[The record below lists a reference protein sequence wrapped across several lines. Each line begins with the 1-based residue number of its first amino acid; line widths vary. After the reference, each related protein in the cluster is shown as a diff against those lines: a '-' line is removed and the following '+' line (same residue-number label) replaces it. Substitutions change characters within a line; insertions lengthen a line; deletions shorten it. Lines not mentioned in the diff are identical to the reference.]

1 MRYFSQVFYMAGAR
15 KKYLSYLK
23 TSGTTTKMAPNQ
35 CGTRWSSWYMAVIYH
50 GENYALYKPFF
61 KEEMEVCRRSAPK
74 SLEHLYAITQDEDLS
89 MTLQI
94 HLNITAE
101 KSQVLIRLCNLF
113 ESNRPA
119 TMKVFDIWEDL
130 QITFAANKELKLES
144 CDHFFGPDVPYDRK
158 KKILAI
164 FEQANQLAE
173 EQLSKYMDGAQAGH
187 AVLKRNVGFSIPH
200 VLSSSARRRI

>member
-1 MRYFSQVFYMAGAR
+1 
-15 KKYLSYLK
+15 
-23 TSGTTTKMAPNQ
+23 
-35 CGTRWSSWYMAVIYH
+35 
-50 GENYALYKPFF
+50 
-61 KEEMEVCRRSAPK
+61 
-74 SLEHLYAITQDEDLS
+74 
-89 MTLQI
+89 
-94 HLNITAE
+94 
-101 KSQVLIRLCNLF
+101 
-113 ESNRPA
+113 
-119 TMKVFDIWEDL
+119 MKVFDIWEDL

-187 AVLKRNVGFSIPH
+187 AVLKKNVGFSIPH